1 MCNFICRRS
10 PTHNIT
16 SIFIIIIKHK
26 FILSS
31 FSESSPP
38 HYHQNVVK
46 FEEQE
51 AKSRPAEK
59 DSELFHEVCS
69 DLRGLFAEIFELK
82 RTQSA
87 GATGGGADSSAA
99 IRRELTEKRIDGS
112 QAFVLLKKLNRLDK
126 IRLRSGRD
134 ALHRE
139 KLSVDSN
146 RLQLQNLLYEAE
158 HLRKEVQRC
167 FQFKSQDEEIEL
179 VPEVEFYATAP
190 PSITRPDITSTD
202 EHSRR
207 LARLEWELQQR
218 KELAVLCKELQKQKE
233 MAAQHIESKTD
244 RLDSLAPRL
253 DALLKVKT

>member
-1 MCNFICRRS
+1 MHPLQS
-10 PTHNIT
+10 
-16 SIFIIIIKHK
+16 
-26 FILSS
+26 
-31 FSESSPP
+31 
-38 HYHQNVVK
+38 VVK

-51 AKSRPAEK
+51 AKLRPAEK
-59 DSELFHEVCS
+59 DSELFHEVCT
-69 DLRGLFAEIFELK
+69 DLRGLFSEIFELK
-82 RTQSA
+82 RQQAA
-87 GATGGGADSSAA
+87 GATTTTAVAAESTA

-112 QAFVLLKKLNRLDK
+112 HAFVVLKKLNRLDK

-179 VPEVEFYATAP
+179 VSEEEFYATAP
-190 PSITRPDITSTD
+190 PSIARPDITGAD

-253 DALLKVKT
+253 DALLKVCGVWISIEIKKF